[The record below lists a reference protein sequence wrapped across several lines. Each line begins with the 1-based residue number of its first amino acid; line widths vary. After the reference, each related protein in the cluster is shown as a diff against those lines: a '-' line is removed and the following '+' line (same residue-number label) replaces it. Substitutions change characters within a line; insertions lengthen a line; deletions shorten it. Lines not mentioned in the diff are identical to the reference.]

1 VRNVKVAILGAG
13 TAGLTALG
21 VVRKHTDDFVIIN
34 DGAYGTT
41 CARVGCMPSKA
52 LIHIANDYHRRA
64 TFDAVGI
71 RGGDGLRM
79 DVGDALA
86 WVRSYRDARVA
97 PSLRPTDRVGERN
110 IPGRASFEAPDVLR
124 VERAEGGEERIRAEA
139 VIVATGSSPIVPAAW
154 RSFGDRILTT
164 DTLFEQRDLPRRIAV
179 VGLGAIGLEMGQALA
194 RLGLEVSA
202 FELRDSVA
210 ALTDPELQ
218 AEAARLFAEE
228 FALHL
233 GHGVEINAAGNALR
247 VVAGGHEATVDAVLA
262 ALGRRPNVADLGLE
276 RLGLQLDARGLPPFD
291 PHTTQVGDLPVYLAG
306 DVDADRVVMH
316 EASDE
321 GFLAAWNAVH
331 GPTRFRRRT
340 PLTIAFTDPEI
351 AMVGLPY
358 AALPEGSVRA
368 SHDFSRQGRALAMRS
383 AAGRLEVFAEPGSGR
398 LLGAELMTPH
408 GEHLAH
414 LLALAIER
422 ELSVA
427 EVLTMPVY
435 HPVLEEGLRSALRSL
450 AKKAYDEAPLEFRR
464 LEDDPS

>member
-21 VVRKHTDDFVIIN
+21 IVRKHTDDFVIIN

-52 LIHIANDYHRRA
+52 LIQIANDYHRRA

-79 DVGDALA
+79 DVGAALA

-97 PSLRPTDRVGERN
+97 PNLKPTDRVGERN

-124 VERAEGGEERIRAEA
+124 IARADGGEERIRAEA
-139 VIVATGSSPIVPAAW
+139 VIVATGSRPIVPAAW

-164 DTLFEQRDLPRRIAV
+164 DTLFEQRDLPGRIAV

-233 GHGVEINAAGNALR
+233 GHGVEIHAAGDALR
-247 VVAGGHEATVDAVLA
+247 VVAGEHEATVDAVLA
-262 ALGRRPNVADLGLE
+262 ALGRAPNVTDLGLE
-276 RLGLQLDARGLPPFD
+276 RLGLPLDARGLPPFD
-291 PHTTQVGDLPVYLAG
+291 PHTAQVGDLPIYIAG

-368 SHDFSRQGRALAMRS
+368 SHDFSRQSRALAMRS
-383 AAGRLEVFAEPGSGR
+383 AAGRLELYAEPGSGR

-427 EVLTMPVY
+427 EILTMPVY

-450 AKKAYDEAPLEFRR
+450 AKKAYDEAPLEFRT
-464 LEDDPS
+464 LEDGTS

>member
-1 VRNVKVAILGAG
+1 VRKVKVAILGAG

-34 DGAYGTT
+34 DGPYGTT

-52 LIHIANDYHRRA
+52 LIHVANDYHRRA
-64 TFDAVGI
+64 TFDSVGI
-71 RGGDGLRM
+71 RGGEGLRM
-79 DVGDALA
+79 DVGAALA

-97 PSLRPTDRVGERN
+97 PNLKATDRVGERN
-110 IPGRASFEAPDVLR
+110 IPGRATFEAPDVLR
-124 VERAEGGEERIRAEA
+124 VVRADGGEERVRAEA

-164 DTLFEQRDLPRRIAV
+164 DTLFEQRDLPSRIAV
-179 VGLGAIGLEMGQALA
+179 VGLGAIGLEMGQALS
-194 RLGLEVSA
+194 RLGLDVTG
-202 FELRDSVA
+202 FELRDTLAS
-210 ALTDPELQ
+210 LTDPELQ
-218 AEAARLFAEE
+218 AAAAQHFASE
-228 FALHL
+228 FPVHL
-233 GHGVEINAAGNALR
+233 GHAVEVAASGDALR
-247 VVAGGHEATVDAVLA
+247 VAAGEREATVDVVLA
-262 ALGRRPNVADLGLE
+262 ALGRSPNVADLGLD
-276 RLGLQLDARGLPPFD
+276 RLGLAVGERGLPPFD
-291 PHTTQVGDLPVYLAG
+291 PHTMQVGDLPIYIAG

-321 GFLAAWNAVH
+321 GFVAAWNAVH

-358 AALPEGSVRA
+358 AALPDNAVSAE
-368 SHDFSRQGRALAMRS
+368 HDFSRQSRALAMRS
-383 AAGRLEVFAEPGSGR
+383 AAGMLKVYAEPGSGR

-435 HPVLEEGLRSALRSL
+435 HPVL
-450 AKKAYDEAPLEFRR
+450 
-464 LEDDPS
+464 

>member
-1 VRNVKVAILGAG
+1 VRKVKVAILGAG

-21 VVRKHTDDFVIIN
+21 VVRKHTDDFVIVN
-34 DGAYGTT
+34 DGPYGTT

-52 LIHIANDYHRRA
+52 LIHIANDYHRRS

-79 DVGDALA
+79 DVGAALA

-97 PSLRPTDRVGERN
+97 PNLRPTDRVGERN
-110 IPGRASFEAPDVLR
+110 VPGRASFEAPDVLR
-124 VERAEGGEERIRAEA
+124 IARADGGEERIRAEA

-164 DTLFEQRDLPRRIAV
+164 DTLFEQRDLPGRIAV

-233 GHGVEINAAGNALR
+233 GHGVEIHAAGDALR
-247 VVAGGHEATVDAVLA
+247 VVAGEHEATVDAVLA
-262 ALGRRPNVADLGLE
+262 ALGRAPNVTDLGLE
-276 RLGLQLDARGLPPFD
+276 RLGLPLDARGLPPFD
-291 PHTTQVGDLPVYLAG
+291 PHTAQVGDLPIYIAG

-368 SHDFSRQGRALAMRS
+368 SHDFSRQSRALAMRS
-383 AAGRLEVFAEPGSGR
+383 AAGRLELYAEPGSGR

-427 EVLTMPVY
+427 EILTMPVY

-450 AKKAYDEAPLEFRR
+450 AKKAYDEAPLEFRT
-464 LEDDPS
+464 LEDGTS